1 MEPQYEDSLGVAE
14 AIRGMTD
21 EEVRSLM
28 DETYAS
34 GFVQTLQDVTTVLA
48 KVEEQ
53 AAAQAQQLP
62 MFA

>member
-1 MEPQYEDSLGVAE
+1 MAMEPQYELESLGVAD

-21 EEVRSLM
+21 DEVRSLV

-34 GFVQTLQDVTTVLA
+34 GLVQTLQDVTTVLT

-53 AAAQAQQLP
+53 AAA
-62 MFA
+62 